1 MELVIKEQ
9 LRKTVVKSGNGG
21 AVWVPRAW
29 LGEEVVVILP
39 EPPKQPKQTARQKVM
54 HILEPYLKDISAAF
68 IYGSHSRHEA
78 TEQSDIDV
86 MVITRGTT
94 MPIKAKE
101 KNIEITVL
109 DEDKARSA
117 IQKQPAMFWQ
127 MFQEAD
133 PLFNAPLIE
142 ELKKTAPSKEGIKE
156 YLQDTRE
163 YLKTNK
169 IFLDLDALDGEC
181 VTSYGAIY
189 SLILRL
195 RGIYALCC
203 YLEKKKYS
211 NKEFKRWLQ
220 ESDITAD
227 DVEKLYATYQAER
240 DDQKVKTQIPIAVAR
255 KLVKLTKNELDKL
268 RRCI

>member
-39 EPPKQPKQTARQKVM
+39 EPPKQSARQKVM
-54 HILEPYLKDISAAF
+54 RILEPCLKDISAAF
-68 IYGSHSRHEA
+68 IYGSHARHEA
-78 TEQSDIDV
+78 TERSDIDV
-86 MVITRGTT
+86 MVITKGTT
-94 MPIKAKE
+94 VPIKAKE

-109 DEDKARSA
+109 DEDRARNA
-117 IQKQPAMFWQ
+117 IRKQPAMFWQ
-127 MFQEAD
+127 MFQEAE

-142 ELKKTAPSKEGIKE
+142 ELKKTTPTKEGIKE
-156 YLQDTRE
+156 YVQDTRE

-169 IFLDLDALDGEC
+169 IFLDIDALDGEQ

-203 YLEKKKYS
+203 CLEKKKYS

-220 ESDITAD
+220 ESGITDD
-227 DVEKLYATYQAER
+227 DVEKLYATYQAVR
-240 DDQKVKTQIPIAVAR
+240 DDQKVKTKIPIAVAR
-255 KLVKLTKNELDKL
+255 KLVELTKNELNTVGG
-268 RRCI
+268 CA

>member
-1 MELVIKEQ
+1 MELAIKEQ
-9 LRKTVVKSGNGG
+9 VWKTVVKSGNGG

-29 LGEEVVVILP
+29 LGEEVIVILP
-39 EPPKQPKQTARQKVM
+39 EPPKQPRQTARQKVLR
-54 HILEPYLKDISAAF
+54 ILEPYLKDISAAF
-68 IYGSHSRHEA
+68 IYGSHGRHEA
-78 TEQSDIDV
+78 TETSDIDV
-86 MVITRGTT
+86 MVITKGATVQ
-94 MPIKAKE
+94 IKAKE

-109 DEDKARSA
+109 DEDRARNA
-117 IQKQPAMFWQ
+117 IRKQPAMFWQ

-163 YLKTNK
+163 HLRSNK
-169 IFLDLDALDGEC
+169 EFLDLDALDGEY

-195 RGIYALCC
+195 RGMYALCC
-203 YLEKKKYS
+203 YFEKKKYS
-211 NKEFKRWLQ
+211 NKEFKHWLQ
-220 ESDITAD
+220 EAGITAD

-240 DDQKVKTQIPIAVAR
+240 DDKEVKTKILIAAAR
-255 KLVKLTKNELDKL
+255 KLVELTKNELNRL
-268 RRCI
+268 RKPV